1 MTIKKLLTFVGLPFM
16 VMLTFFMIQQQPVLA
31 AGQTVSQ
38 VQAKKTLVL
47 GTSPDY
53 APYEF
58 LVNKNG
64 KNKIV
69 GMDIQVAQ
77 KLADDL
83 GVKLV
88 VKSMDFDALLVGLE
102 TGKVDMVISAMSPTD
117 ERSKSVD
124 FSDVYYLGGQSILV
138 NKADAKIYHSKNSF
152 NGKKMGVQT
161 GSLQQ
166 TLAKKQIKDAQI
178 TGLAKVPDL
187 VLALKSHKI
196 DGIVAEEPVAT
207 AYASNDP
214 ELVQINGKFDL
225 GADMQG
231 SAIAFPKD
239 SPTLVAAANK
249 SIGQIKKQKLIPQYL
264 KNAGQLMKVN
274 THNTSMWH
282 YWAYFA
288 KGIGYTLFI
297 TIVSIAIG
305 ILIGVLLAFGRLA
318 KNKLVRAL
326 AVMYIEFVRGT
337 PLMIQIMFVYFGIGL
352 WVNIPALLAGV
363 IAVSLNSAAYVA
375 EIIRSGINAIDAG
388 QTEASR
394 SLGLSQRDTMRYIV
408 LPQALKNIWP
418 ALGNEF
424 ISLIKESSIVSI
436 IGVTDLIYQLKV
448 VQSATY
454 KGVAPIFVAMVIYFI
469 MTFSLSK
476 LLNYVE
482 RKINQLVKKY
492 GDNLVLN
499 GVSGEV
505 QAGQVIVVIGPSGGG
520 KSTLLRCLNRLEDP
534 TSGQVLFEG
543 TDLMTLSEKQLDQI
557 RTKMGMVFQNFNL
570 FPNLTVLDNLTLAPQ
585 KVKKESAAETT
596 AKAKA
601 LLERVGLA
609 DKADAY
615 SDQLSG
621 GQKQRI
627 AIARALAMSPDVLL
641 FDEPTSALDPEMVGE
656 VLKVMQDLAQEGM
669 TMVVVTHE
677 MGFAREVADEVW
689 FMADSQIVE
698 KGDPEA
704 IFDHPQEERT
714 QQFLA
719 KVLAQ

>member
-1 MTIKKLLTFVGLPFM
+1 MTIKKLLAFVGLPFM
-16 VMLTFFMIQQQPVLA
+16 GLLTFFMIQQQPVLA
-31 AGQTVSQ
+31 VGQSVSQ

-124 FSDVYYLGGQSILV
+124 FSNVYYLGGQSILV

-152 NGKKMGVQT
+152 KGQKVGVQT

-166 TLAKKQIKDAQI
+166 TLAKKQIKDAKI

-214 ELVQINGKFDL
+214 DLVQIDGKFNL

-264 KNAGQLMKVN
+264 KHAGQLMKIN

-305 ILIGVLLAFGRLA
+305 ILIGGLLAFGRLA

-352 WVNIPALLAGV
+352 WVNIPALVAGV

-476 LLNYVE
+476 LLNHVE
-482 RKINQLVKKY
+482 RK
-492 GDNLVLN
+492 
-499 GVSGEV
+499 
-505 QAGQVIVVIGPSGGG
+505 
-520 KSTLLRCLNRLEDP
+520 
-534 TSGQVLFEG
+534 
-543 TDLMTLSEKQLDQI
+543 
-557 RTKMGMVFQNFNL
+557 
-570 FPNLTVLDNLTLAPQ
+570 
-585 KVKKESAAETT
+585 
-596 AKAKA
+596 
-601 LLERVGLA
+601 
-609 DKADAY
+609 
-615 SDQLSG
+615 
-621 GQKQRI
+621 
-627 AIARALAMSPDVLL
+627 
-641 FDEPTSALDPEMVGE
+641 
-656 VLKVMQDLAQEGM
+656 MQHA
-669 TMVVVTHE
+669 
-677 MGFAREVADEVW
+677 
-689 FMADSQIVE
+689 
-698 KGDPEA
+698 
-704 IFDHPQEERT
+704 
-714 QQFLA
+714 
-719 KVLAQ
+719 

>member
-1 MTIKKLLTFVGLPFM
+1 MLLTMYF
-16 VMLTFFMIQQQPVLA
+16 INHQQSVLA

-38 VQAKKTLVL
+38 VQAKKTLIL

-58 LVNKNG
+58 LVNKKG
-64 KNKIV
+64 KNQVV

-77 KLADDL
+77 KLAHDL

-117 ERSKSVD
+117 ERRKSVD
-124 FSDVYYLGGQSILV
+124 FSDVYYLGGQSILI
-138 NKADAKIYHSKNSF
+138 NQTDTRDYHSKNSF
-152 NGKKMGVQT
+152 IGKKIGVQT

-166 TLAKKQIKDAQI
+166 ALTKKQIKGAQI

-214 ELVQINGKFDL
+214 ELVQIDGKFDL
-225 GADMQG
+225 GTDMQG

-249 SIGQIKKQKLIPQYL
+249 SIDQIKKQKLIPQYL
-264 KNAGQLMKVN
+264 KNAGQLMKIN

-305 ILIGVLLAFGRLA
+305 ILIGGLLAFGRLA
-318 KNKLVRAL
+318 KNKVVRGLALV
-326 AVMYIEFVRGT
+326 YIEFVRGT

-352 WVNIPALLAGV
+352 WVNIPALVAGV

-375 EIIRSGINAIDAG
+375 EIIRSGLNAIDAG

-482 RKINQLVKKY
+482 RK
-492 GDNLVLN
+492 
-499 GVSGEV
+499 
-505 QAGQVIVVIGPSGGG
+505 
-520 KSTLLRCLNRLEDP
+520 
-534 TSGQVLFEG
+534 
-543 TDLMTLSEKQLDQI
+543 
-557 RTKMGMVFQNFNL
+557 
-570 FPNLTVLDNLTLAPQ
+570 
-585 KVKKESAAETT
+585 
-596 AKAKA
+596 
-601 LLERVGLA
+601 
-609 DKADAY
+609 
-615 SDQLSG
+615 
-621 GQKQRI
+621 
-627 AIARALAMSPDVLL
+627 
-641 FDEPTSALDPEMVGE
+641 
-656 VLKVMQDLAQEGM
+656 MQHA
-669 TMVVVTHE
+669 
-677 MGFAREVADEVW
+677 
-689 FMADSQIVE
+689 
-698 KGDPEA
+698 
-704 IFDHPQEERT
+704 
-714 QQFLA
+714 
-719 KVLAQ
+719 

>member
-1 MTIKKLLTFVGLPFM
+1 MKIKKLLILVGIPC
-16 VMLTFFMIQQQPVLA
+16 MLLTMYFINHQQSVLA

-38 VQAKKTLVL
+38 VQAKKTLIL

-58 LVNKNG
+58 LVNKKG
-64 KNKIV
+64 KNQVV

-77 KLADDL
+77 KLAHDL

-117 ERSKSVD
+117 ERRKSVD
-124 FSDVYYLGGQSILV
+124 FSDVYYLGGQSILI
-138 NKADAKIYHSKNSF
+138 NQTDTRDYHSKNSF
-152 NGKKMGVQT
+152 IGKKIGVQT

-166 TLAKKQIKDAQI
+166 ALTKKQIKGAQI

-214 ELVQINGKFDL
+214 ELVQIDGKFDL
-225 GADMQG
+225 GTDMQG

-249 SIGQIKKQKLIPQYL
+249 SIDQIKKQKLIPQYL
-264 KNAGQLMKVN
+264 KNAGQLMKIN

-305 ILIGVLLAFGRLA
+305 ILIGGLLAFGRLA
-318 KNKLVRAL
+318 KNKVVRGLALV
-326 AVMYIEFVRGT
+326 YIEFVRGT

-352 WVNIPALLAGV
+352 WVNIPALVAGV

-375 EIIRSGINAIDAG
+375 EIIRSGLNAIDAG

-482 RKINQLVKKY
+482 RK
-492 GDNLVLN
+492 
-499 GVSGEV
+499 
-505 QAGQVIVVIGPSGGG
+505 
-520 KSTLLRCLNRLEDP
+520 
-534 TSGQVLFEG
+534 
-543 TDLMTLSEKQLDQI
+543 
-557 RTKMGMVFQNFNL
+557 
-570 FPNLTVLDNLTLAPQ
+570 
-585 KVKKESAAETT
+585 
-596 AKAKA
+596 
-601 LLERVGLA
+601 
-609 DKADAY
+609 
-615 SDQLSG
+615 
-621 GQKQRI
+621 
-627 AIARALAMSPDVLL
+627 
-641 FDEPTSALDPEMVGE
+641 
-656 VLKVMQDLAQEGM
+656 MQHA
-669 TMVVVTHE
+669 
-677 MGFAREVADEVW
+677 
-689 FMADSQIVE
+689 
-698 KGDPEA
+698 
-704 IFDHPQEERT
+704 
-714 QQFLA
+714 
-719 KVLAQ
+719 

>member
-1 MTIKKLLTFVGLPFM
+1 MYFINH
-16 VMLTFFMIQQQPVLA
+16 QQSVLA

-38 VQAKKTLVL
+38 VQAKKTLIL

-58 LVNKNG
+58 LVNKKG
-64 KNKIV
+64 KNQVV

-77 KLADDL
+77 KLAHDL

-117 ERSKSVD
+117 ERRKSVD
-124 FSDVYYLGGQSILV
+124 FSDVYYLGGQSILI
-138 NKADAKIYHSKNSF
+138 NQTDTRDYHSKNSF
-152 NGKKMGVQT
+152 IGKKIGVQT

-166 TLAKKQIKDAQI
+166 ALTKKQIKGAQI

-214 ELVQINGKFDL
+214 ELVQIDGKFDL
-225 GADMQG
+225 GTDMQG

-249 SIGQIKKQKLIPQYL
+249 SIDQIKKQKLIPQYL
-264 KNAGQLMKVN
+264 KNAGQLMKIN

-305 ILIGVLLAFGRLA
+305 ILIGGLLAFGRLA
-318 KNKLVRAL
+318 KNKVVRGLALV
-326 AVMYIEFVRGT
+326 YIEFVRGT

-352 WVNIPALLAGV
+352 WVNIPALVAGV

-375 EIIRSGINAIDAG
+375 EIIRSGLNAIDAG

-482 RKINQLVKKY
+482 RK
-492 GDNLVLN
+492 
-499 GVSGEV
+499 
-505 QAGQVIVVIGPSGGG
+505 
-520 KSTLLRCLNRLEDP
+520 
-534 TSGQVLFEG
+534 
-543 TDLMTLSEKQLDQI
+543 
-557 RTKMGMVFQNFNL
+557 
-570 FPNLTVLDNLTLAPQ
+570 
-585 KVKKESAAETT
+585 
-596 AKAKA
+596 
-601 LLERVGLA
+601 
-609 DKADAY
+609 
-615 SDQLSG
+615 
-621 GQKQRI
+621 
-627 AIARALAMSPDVLL
+627 
-641 FDEPTSALDPEMVGE
+641 
-656 VLKVMQDLAQEGM
+656 MQHA
-669 TMVVVTHE
+669 
-677 MGFAREVADEVW
+677 
-689 FMADSQIVE
+689 
-698 KGDPEA
+698 
-704 IFDHPQEERT
+704 
-714 QQFLA
+714 
-719 KVLAQ
+719 

>member
-1 MTIKKLLTFVGLPFM
+1 MTIKKSLAFILLPLALLVALLVGNNQA
-16 VMLTFFMIQQQPVLA
+16 VSA
-31 AGQTVSQ
+31 AGQTVSR

-64 KNKIV
+64 KNKTV
-69 GMDIQVAQ
+69 GMDIDVAQ
-77 KLADDL
+77 KVADDL
-83 GVKLV
+83 HVKLV
-88 VKSMDFDALLVGLE
+88 IKSMDFDALLVGLE

-117 ERSKSVD
+117 ERTKSVD

-138 NKADAKIYHSKNSF
+138 NKADAKIYKSKNSF
-152 NGKKMGVQT
+152 IGKKVGVQT

-166 TLAKKQIKDAQI
+166 TLAKKQIKNAQI
-178 TGLAKVPDL
+178 IGLTKVPDL

-214 ELVQINGKFDL
+214 ELVQIDGKFNL

-231 SAIAFPKD
+231 SAIAFPKN

-249 SIGQIKKQKLIPQYL
+249 SIAQIKQQKLIPQYL
-264 KNAGQLMKVN
+264 KSAGSLMKTN

-282 YWAYFA
+282 YWSYFA

-297 TIVSIAIG
+297 TIISIIIG
-305 ILIGVLLAFGRLA
+305 IFIGVVLAFARLS
-318 KNKLVRAL
+318 KNKLFHSL

-352 WVNIPALLAGV
+352 WVNIPALFAGV

-394 SLGLSQRDTMRYIV
+394 SLGLSQHDTMRYII

-469 MTFSLSK
+469 LTFSLSK
-476 LLNYVE
+476 LLNHIE
-482 RKINQLVKKY
+482 RK
-492 GDNLVLN
+492 
-499 GVSGEV
+499 
-505 QAGQVIVVIGPSGGG
+505 
-520 KSTLLRCLNRLEDP
+520 
-534 TSGQVLFEG
+534 
-543 TDLMTLSEKQLDQI
+543 
-557 RTKMGMVFQNFNL
+557 
-570 FPNLTVLDNLTLAPQ
+570 
-585 KVKKESAAETT
+585 
-596 AKAKA
+596 
-601 LLERVGLA
+601 
-609 DKADAY
+609 
-615 SDQLSG
+615 
-621 GQKQRI
+621 
-627 AIARALAMSPDVLL
+627 
-641 FDEPTSALDPEMVGE
+641 
-656 VLKVMQDLAQEGM
+656 MQHA
-669 TMVVVTHE
+669 
-677 MGFAREVADEVW
+677 
-689 FMADSQIVE
+689 
-698 KGDPEA
+698 
-704 IFDHPQEERT
+704 
-714 QQFLA
+714 
-719 KVLAQ
+719 

>member
-282 YWAYFA
+282 YWSYFA

-482 RKINQLVKKY
+482 RK
-492 GDNLVLN
+492 
-499 GVSGEV
+499 
-505 QAGQVIVVIGPSGGG
+505 
-520 KSTLLRCLNRLEDP
+520 
-534 TSGQVLFEG
+534 
-543 TDLMTLSEKQLDQI
+543 
-557 RTKMGMVFQNFNL
+557 
-570 FPNLTVLDNLTLAPQ
+570 
-585 KVKKESAAETT
+585 
-596 AKAKA
+596 
-601 LLERVGLA
+601 
-609 DKADAY
+609 
-615 SDQLSG
+615 
-621 GQKQRI
+621 
-627 AIARALAMSPDVLL
+627 
-641 FDEPTSALDPEMVGE
+641 
-656 VLKVMQDLAQEGM
+656 MQHA
-669 TMVVVTHE
+669 
-677 MGFAREVADEVW
+677 
-689 FMADSQIVE
+689 
-698 KGDPEA
+698 
-704 IFDHPQEERT
+704 
-714 QQFLA
+714 
-719 KVLAQ
+719 